1 MRGVCRLGVAS
12 LRRMSRWRDDA
23 RRMLEVE
30 WRWEAYVGE
39 NSAMGGVCWKWSGD
53 GRRMSKWGADGRR
66 MSKWSGDGRRM
77 QAGGP
82 LARWP
87 GGALAPSDRLRVS
100 ARARMAI
107 PTPGAGRGAPGEL
120 AGEFSVW
127 ALGALEVPF
136 AALFGL

>member
-12 LRRMSRWRDDA
+12 LRRMSRWRGDG
-23 RRMLEVE
+23 RRML
-30 WRWEAYVGE
+30 
-39 NSAMGGVCWKWSGD
+39 KWSGD
-53 GRRMSKWGADGRR
+53 GRRME
-66 MSKWSGDGRRM
+66 
-77 QAGGP
+77 AGGP

-87 GGALAPSDRLRVS
+87 GGARAPSDRLRVS
-100 ARARMAI
+100 ARARIAM

-127 ALGALEVPF
+127 ALGALEVRF

>member
-1 MRGVCRLGVAS
+1 MVAS
-12 LRRMSRWRDDA
+12 L
-23 RRMLEVE
+23 
-30 WRWEAYVGE
+30 
-39 NSAMGGVCWKWSGD
+39 
-53 GRRMSKWGADGRR
+53 RR
-66 MSKWSGDGRRM
+66 MSKWSGDARRT

-87 GGALAPSDRLRVS
+87 GGARAPSDRLRVS
-100 ARARMAI
+100 ARARIAI